1 MPDMNN
7 SQFAVL
13 NERLEHLVRAME
25 DIKPLIINVNSLQHN
40 IDVMQTQI
48 KQLTMGSDARGKLIH
63 DIDKRVL
70 VVERWHK
77 ATVSFT
83 AVAISILMAI
93 GGYTKSFIETVQ
105 RERSDTNQRLATLE
119 LIVNS
124 PNYGKAMSKHQETE
138 VIQ

>member
-1 MPDMNN
+1 MNN
-7 SQFAVL
+7 AQFAVL

-25 DIKPLIINVNSLQHN
+25 EIRPLVVNVNSLQHS

-48 KQLTMGSDARGKLIH
+48 KQLTMGSDARGKLMH

-70 VVERWHK
+70 VLERWHK
-77 ATVSFT
+77 AMVGFSAF
-83 AVAISILMAI
+83 AMSILLAL

-105 RERSDTNQRLATLE
+105 DGRNDTNQRLATLE

-124 PNYGKAMSKHQETE
+124 PNYGKAMSRLQEQE
-138 VIQ
+138 VAQ